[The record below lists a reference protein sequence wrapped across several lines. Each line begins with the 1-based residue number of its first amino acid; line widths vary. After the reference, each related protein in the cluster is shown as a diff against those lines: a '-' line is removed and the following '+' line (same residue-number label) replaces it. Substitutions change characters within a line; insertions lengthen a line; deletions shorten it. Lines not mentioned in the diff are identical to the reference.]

1 MKPTSI
7 DLRKRIMAARLQDS
21 QSMGH
26 IAERFGIAKGT
37 VQNII
42 ERYRDAGTVNPKPP
56 NAGRKA
62 ACRGALLKQLEQD
75 VLDHPDATLAELR
88 DRSGLAVS
96 LVTVHNTLKRMG
108 FTRKKSLCA
117 PPGGTAEARH
127 QVVERLHCRHPA
139 PQQSAALS

>member
-7 DLRKRIMAARLQDS
+7 DLRKRIVAARLRDS
-21 QSMGH
+21 RSLGQ

-56 NAGRKA
+56 NAGRKPA
-62 ACRGALLKQLEQD
+62 FGGTLLKRLEQD
-75 VLDHPDATLAELR
+75 VLDHPDATLIELR

-108 FTRKKSLCA
+108 FTLKKVHA
-117 PPGGTAEARH
+117 RRRTTPGRCRSATRPL
-127 QVVERLHCRHPA
+127 EREDRGR
-139 PQQSAALS
+139 